1 MLFFNKI
8 SHFFWSFY
16 SQNYWIV
23 TDWIYYIYYDI
34 NVKNNDYISLN
45 TLIIFLIYNPLT
57 ILIVQNL
64 KKNLEKGKLIDKELD
79 NNNSYSYIKPLNIF
93 IKYKSDNLFINI

>member
-1 MLFFNKI
+1 M
-8 SHFFWSFY
+8 
-16 SQNYWIV
+16 
-23 TDWIYYIYYDI
+23 
-34 NVKNNDYISLN
+34 
-45 TLIIFLIYNPLT
+45 LIYNPLT